1 MKIKQTLFSTAA
13 FLLSISGVRAA
24 EIDMNTAQMQAM
36 DKITGRV
43 SVIEVPVGGEVK
55 FGSFSVVVRS
65 CKTRSEDEIPENFAF
80 VDVTD
85 KSFDK
90 EEFNIFKGWMFSS
103 SPAINAVEHP
113 IYDVWLLKCINT
125 EVKPEQLLSEEAL
138 AARDNLPRLAEI
150 RQEQQQLE
158 ENSFEK
164 ADNTIEFKDTMYKEE
179 KAEEKIT
186 ENKEENS
193 GGPENLLNIKT
204 SYEDPE
210 EETVVIPAEELSKA
224 LNAESEKLSAQEA
237 SQNSSVSGKNEQSD
251 SPKQEV
257 IDSVTPNEQKPDA
270 PEAKSLED
278 TQNYTVIPED
288 EDDFAIDDELAKAID
303 EELSQHGD

>member
-1 MKIKQTLFSTAA
+1 MAINRNILWGLSTVC
-13 FLLSISGVRAA
+13 LLGISGVKAA
-24 EIDMNTAQMQAM
+24 EIEMNTAQMQAM

-138 AARDNLPRLAEI
+138 AARDNLPRLEEVKKE
-150 RQEQQQLE
+150 QEQLQ
-158 ENSFEK
+158 ENSFSKTE
-164 ADNTIEFKDTMYKEE
+164 DTIEFKDSMYKEE
-179 KAEEKIT
+179 KAEQIKADKII
-186 ENKEENS
+186 KEDEE
-193 GGPENLLNIKT
+193 GPENLLNIKD
-204 SYEDPE
+204 SYEEPE
-210 EETVVIPAEELSKA
+210 EQEVTLPAEELSKA
-224 LNAESEKLSAQEA
+224 LNAESEKLA
-237 SQNSSVSGKNEQSD
+237 VKNEEENSQQIAEPD
-251 SPKQEV
+251 VEVQEGNFAPTERQAPQNLPQGKQPLDNTE
-257 IDSVTPNEQKPDA
+257 TF
-270 PEAKSLED
+270 
-278 TQNYTVIPED
+278 PED
-288 EDDFAIDDELAKAID
+288 EADFTID
-303 EELSQHGD
+303 EELAEAIDAELSQQE

>member
-1 MKIKQTLFSTAA
+1 MAINRNILWGLSTVC
-13 FLLSISGVRAA
+13 LLGISGVKAA
-24 EIDMNTAQMQAM
+24 EIEMNTAQMQAM

-138 AARDNLPRLAEI
+138 AARDNLPRLEEVKKE
-150 RQEQQQLE
+150 QEQLQ
-158 ENSFEK
+158 ENSFSKTE
-164 ADNTIEFKDTMYKEE
+164 DTIEFKDSMYKEE
-179 KAEEKIT
+179 KAEQIKADKII
-186 ENKEENS
+186 KEDEE
-193 GGPENLLNIKT
+193 GPENLLNIKD
-204 SYEDPE
+204 SYEEPE
-210 EETVVIPAEELSKA
+210 EQEVTLPAEELSKA
-224 LNAESEKLSAQEA
+224 LNAESEKLA
-237 SQNSSVSGKNEQSD
+237 VKNEEENSQQIAEPD
-251 SPKQEV
+251 VEVQEG
-257 IDSVTPNEQKPDA
+257 NFA
-270 PEAKSLED
+270 PTERQAP
-278 TQNYTVIPED
+278 QNLPQGRQILDNTETFPED
-288 EDDFAIDDELAKAID
+288 EADFTID
-303 EELSQHGD
+303 EELAEAIDAELSQQE

>member
-1 MKIKQTLFSTAA
+1 MEIRKTFFTTAA
-13 FLLSISGVRAA
+13 FLLSITSAKAA

-43 SVIEVPVGGEVK
+43 SVIEVPVGSEVK

-65 CKTRSEDEIPENFAF
+65 CKTKTEDEVPENFAF

-125 EVKPEQLLSEEAL
+125 EVKPEQLLSKEAL
-138 AARDNLPRLAEI
+138 DARDNLPRLAEI
-150 RQEQQQLE
+150 KQEQQELK

-164 ADNTIEFKDTMYKEE
+164 AADTIEFKDTMYKEE
-179 KAEEKIT
+179 NPEEKVT
-186 ENKEENS
+186 QSQEENT
-193 GGPENLLNIKT
+193 GGPENLLNIKD
-204 SYEDPE
+204 SYEEPE
-210 EETVVIPAEELSKA
+210 EAVVMPAEELSQA
-224 LNAESEKLSAQEA
+224 LNAESEKLAEKAKEA
-237 SQNSSVSGKNEQSD
+237 N
-251 SPKQEV
+251 KQENNQENNQYEPTPITNMGSSSDNTQT
-257 IDSVTPNEQKPDA
+257 IDNTETFPADESDFT
-270 PEAKSLED
+270 
-278 TQNYTVIPED
+278 ID
-288 EDDFAIDDELAKAID
+288 EDLAEAID
-303 EELSQHGD
+303 EELSQHGE

>member
-1 MKIKQTLFSTAA
+1 MKIKNSIFLLGA
-13 FLLSISGVRAA
+13 FLLSSTALKAA

-65 CKTRSEDEIPENFAF
+65 CKTKTEDEVPENFAF

-90 EEFNIFKGWMFSS
+90 DEFNIFKGWMFSS

-125 EVKPEQLLSEEAL
+125 EVKPEQLLSAEAL
-138 AARDNLPRLAEI
+138 EARDNLPRLAEVKQAQ
-150 RQEQQQLE
+150 QELE

-164 ADNTIEFKDTMYKEE
+164 AAETIEFKDTMYKEE
-179 KAEEKIT
+179 KPEEKTT

-224 LNAESEKLSAQEA
+224 LNAESEKLAVKAEADNNQEKD
-237 SQNSSVSGKNEQSD
+237 QNLPTINEVPSSNEEQVLD
-251 SPKQEV
+251 NMETFP
-257 IDSVTPNEQKPDA
+257 ID
-270 PEAKSLED
+270 EA
-278 TQNYTVIPED
+278 
-288 EDDFAIDDELAKAID
+288 DFTID
-303 EELSQHGD
+303 EELAEAIDAELSQQ